1 MSLCFFIRVFKLFT
15 GRILLINIEID
26 ENIFTLVNL
35 YANNIEK
42 NRNAFFKKVNN
53 FIENYAIGI
62 LIVGGDLNDTPTC
75 ADRKY
80 SISTQK
86 TKKTCK

>member
-1 MSLCFFIRVFKLFT
+1 M
-15 GRILLINIEID
+15 LINIEID

-35 YANNIEK
+35 YANNVDK
-42 NRNAFFKKVNN
+42 NRNVFFKKENN

-62 LIVGGDLNDTPTC
+62 LIVGGDLNDTLTC
-75 ADRKY
+75 AVRKY

-86 TKKTCK
+86 TKKPVNSLKTLIQKT

>member
-1 MSLCFFIRVFKLFT
+1 VFLGLSFVLQVFS
-15 GRILLINIEID
+15 GILILIV
-26 ENIFTLVNL
+26 LL
-35 YANNIEK
+35 
-42 NRNAFFKKVNN
+42 FKKVNN

-62 LIVGGDLNDTPTC
+62 LIVGGDLNDTLTG

-86 TKKTCK
+86 TKKPVNSLKTFFYIVGI

>member
-1 MSLCFFIRVFKLFT
+1 VVSIRNSS
-15 GRILLINIEID
+15 RP
-26 ENIFTLVNL
+26 
-35 YANNIEK
+35 YK

-62 LIVGGDLNDTPTC
+62 LIVGGDLNDTLTC

-86 TKKTCK
+86 TTMTIVNITTKLLF